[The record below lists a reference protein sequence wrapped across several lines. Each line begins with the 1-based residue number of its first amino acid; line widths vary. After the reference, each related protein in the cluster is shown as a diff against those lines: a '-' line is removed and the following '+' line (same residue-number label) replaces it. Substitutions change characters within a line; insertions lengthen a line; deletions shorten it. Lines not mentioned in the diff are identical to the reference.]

1 MIAEK
6 KFIFAKIFSMGR
18 IMAIDYGR
26 KRCGVA
32 VTDPLRI
39 IANGLTNVRAHELIA
54 FIQDYMKT
62 EPVDI
67 IVVGEP
73 KDMKNNA
80 SESAKYIEPFLKQLA
95 KAIPDV
101 EIRRYDERFTS
112 VIAHRTMIDAG
123 LGKKQRQNKELV
135 DTISATLILQSF
147 MESINR

>member
-1 MIAEK
+1 
-6 KFIFAKIFSMGR
+6 MGR

-39 IANGLTNVRAHELIA
+39 VANGLANVPAHELMA
-54 FIQDYMKT
+54 FIQNYVKT
-62 EPVDI
+62 EQVDV

-80 SESAKYIEPFLKQLA
+80 SESAKYIEPFVRQLE
-95 KAIPDV
+95 KTFPAI
-101 EIRRYDERFTS
+101 EIKRYDERFTS
-112 VIAHRTMIDAG
+112 VIAHQTMLDAG
-123 LGKKQRQNKELV
+123 LKKKQRQNKELV

-147 MESINR
+147 MNFINR

>member
-1 MIAEK
+1 
-6 KFIFAKIFSMGR
+6 MGR

-39 IANGLTNVRAHELIA
+39 VANGLTNVPAHELMA
-54 FIQDYMKT
+54 FIQNYVKT
-62 EPVDI
+62 EQVDI

-80 SESAKYIEPFLKQLA
+80 SESAKYIEPFVRQLE
-95 KAIPDV
+95 KTFPAI
-101 EIRRYDERFTS
+101 EIKRYDERFTS
-112 VIAHRTMIDAG
+112 VIAHQTMLDAG
-123 LGKKQRQNKELV
+123 LKKKQRQNKELV

-147 MESINR
+147 MNFINR

>member
-1 MIAEK
+1 
-6 KFIFAKIFSMGR
+6 MGR

-39 IANGLTNVRAHELIA
+39 IANGLTNVPAHELVA
-54 FIQDYMKT
+54 FIQNYIRT
-62 EPVDI
+62 EQVDI

-80 SESAKYIEPFLKQLA
+80 SESAKYIEPFVRQLE
-95 KAIPDV
+95 KTFPDI
-101 EIRRYDERFTS
+101 EIKRYDERFTS
-112 VIAHRTMIDAG
+112 VIAHQTMLDAG
-123 LGKKQRQNKELV
+123 LKKKQRQNKELV

-147 MESINR
+147 MNSINR

>member
-1 MIAEK
+1 
-6 KFIFAKIFSMGR
+6 MGR

-39 IANGLTNVRAHELIA
+39 IANGLTNVSAHELVA
-54 FIQDYMKT
+54 FIQNYIRT
-62 EPVDI
+62 EQVDI

-80 SESAKYIEPFLKQLA
+80 SESAKYIEPFVRQLE
-95 KAIPDV
+95 KTFPDI
-101 EIRRYDERFTS
+101 EIKRYDERFTS
-112 VIAHRTMIDAG
+112 VIAHQTMLDAG
-123 LGKKQRQNKELV
+123 LKKKQRQNKELV

-147 MESINR
+147 MNSINR

>member
-1 MIAEK
+1 
-6 KFIFAKIFSMGR
+6 MGR

-39 IANGLTNVRAHELIA
+39 VANGLTNVPAHELMA
-54 FIQDYMKT
+54 FIQNYVKT
-62 EPVDI
+62 EQVDV

-80 SESAKYIEPFLKQLA
+80 SESAKYIEPFVRQLE
-95 KAIPDV
+95 KTFPAI
-101 EIRRYDERFTS
+101 EIKRYDERFTS
-112 VIAHRTMIDAG
+112 VIAHQTMLDAG
-123 LGKKQRQNKELV
+123 LKKKQRQNKELV

-147 MESINR
+147 MNFINR

>member
-1 MIAEK
+1 
-6 KFIFAKIFSMGR
+6 MGR

-39 IANGLTNVRAHELIA
+39 VANGLTNVPAHELMA
-54 FIQDYMKT
+54 FIQNYVKT
-62 EPVDI
+62 EQVDV

-80 SESAKYIEPFLKQLA
+80 SESAKYIEPFVRQLE
-95 KAIPDV
+95 KTFPAI
-101 EIRRYDERFTS
+101 EIKRYDERFTS
-112 VIAHRTMIDAG
+112 VIAHQTMLDAG
-123 LGKKQRQNKELV
+123 LKKKQRQNKELV

-147 MESINR
+147 MNFINRLQKT

>member
-1 MIAEK
+1 
-6 KFIFAKIFSMGR
+6 MGR

-39 IANGLTNVRAHELIA
+39 VANGLANVPAHELMA
-54 FIQDYMKT
+54 FIQNYVKT
-62 EPVDI
+62 EQVDV

-80 SESAKYIEPFLKQLA
+80 SESAKYIEPFVKQLE
-95 KAIPDV
+95 KTFPAI
-101 EIRRYDERFTS
+101 EIKRYDERFTS
-112 VIAHRTMIDAG
+112 VIAHQTMLDAG
-123 LGKKQRQNKELV
+123 LKKKQRQNKELV

-147 MESINR
+147 MNFINR

>member
-1 MIAEK
+1 
-6 KFIFAKIFSMGR
+6 MGR

-39 IANGLTNVRAHELIA
+39 VANGLANVPAHELMA
-54 FIQDYMKT
+54 FIQNYVKT
-62 EPVDI
+62 EQVDV

-80 SESAKYIEPFLKQLA
+80 SESAKYIEPFVRQLE
-95 KAIPDV
+95 KTFPAI
-101 EIRRYDERFTS
+101 EIKRYDERFTS
-112 VIAHRTMIDAG
+112 VIAHQTMLDAG
-123 LGKKQRQNKELV
+123 LRKKQRQNKELV

-147 MESINR
+147 MNFINR

>member
-1 MIAEK
+1 
-6 KFIFAKIFSMGR
+6 MGR

-39 IANGLTNVRAHELIA
+39 VANGLTNVPAHELMA
-54 FIQDYMKT
+54 FIQNYVKT
-62 EPVDI
+62 EQVDV

-80 SESAKYIEPFLKQLA
+80 SESAKYIEPFGRQLE
-95 KAIPDV
+95 KTFPAI
-101 EIRRYDERFTS
+101 EIKRYDERFTS
-112 VIAHRTMIDAG
+112 VIAHQTMLDAG
-123 LGKKQRQNKELV
+123 LKKKQRQNKELV

-147 MESINR
+147 MNFINR